1 MYNLLQF
8 VVHKRV
14 NPVAYFGAQQKALVN
29 MQRVLADLIDELCK
43 QAGPHPSTVVA
54 EQ

>member
-1 MYNLLQF
+1 MQ
-8 VVHKRV
+8 KRV
-14 NPVAYFGAQQKALVN
+14 KPVAYFGAQQKALVN
-29 MQRVLADLIDELCK
+29 MQRVLADLVAELCK